1 MTVQTLAIVVL
12 LVSFFV
18 MIFLRFPIAYA
29 VGLSSVLCL
38 MVQGQALTDV
48 CRLMVKGISSFS
60 LMAVPFFITMG
71 VLMGS
76 GGISEK
82 LIALADAC
90 VGWMRGGMAM
100 VNIVASYFFGGI
112 SGSASADTASI
123 GSIMIPMMVDQGY
136 DADFSTAVTIT
147 SSCEGLLV
155 PPSHNMV
162 IYATTAGGISV
173 GSLFLAGYLPGA
185 LLAIVLMIGSYIIS
199 VKENYPKGSPFTIK
213 GFIKQLGT
221 SIWALAAVVIV
232 VFGVVGG
239 VFTATESAA
248 IAVIYSLLVSV
259 FVYKGLDW
267 KGVWYALDE
276 CVNTLS
282 IVLILI
288 ATSAVFG
295 NCLTMLHVPDLAA
308 NAITSVTSN
317 PYIIALLI
325 DLIILVLGCIMDMAP
340 IILIATPILLPI
352 ATSIGI
358 DPIQFP
364 GLKVSVTSDESRA
377 INTDPVPK
385 VIISASGMCEAG
397 RIRHHLKHNL
407 WRKECTILFVGYQA
421 VSTLGRSLLEGATN
435 VKLFGESIEVQAE
448 ICQLTG
454 LSGHADREGL
464 LKWVNSFEPKP
475 KRVFVIHG
483 EDEVENIFT
492 QTLTEQGFT
501 ACAPYNGEQW
511 AIGAEGAVCLK
522 EGTRTRIEHRVSEGA
537 ARAATVFQR
546 LLSAGKRLL
555 RVIEHNEGG
564 ANKDLAKFADQI
576 NALCD
581 KWDR

>member
-1 MTVQTLAIVVL
+1 MTAQTLAIIVL

-29 VGLSSVLCL
+29 VGLSSVFCM

-162 IYATTAGGISV
+162 IYATT
-173 GSLFLAGYLPGA
+173 GYLPGA

-199 VKENYPKGSPFTIK
+199 VKENYPKGSPFSIK

-248 IAVIYSLLVSV
+248 IAVIYSLFVSV
-259 FVYKGLDW
+259 FIYKGLDW
-267 KGVWYALDE
+267 KGVWHALDE

-308 NAITSVTSN
+308 NAITSVTEN

-352 ATSIGI
+352 AQSIGI
-358 DPIQFP
+358 DPIQF
-364 GLKVSVTSDESRA
+364 G
-377 INTDPVPK
+377 
-385 VIISASGMCEAG
+385 IIVVLNCG
-397 RIRHHLKHNL
+397 I
-407 WRKECTILFVGYQA
+407 
-421 VSTLGRSLLEGATN
+421 
-435 VKLFGESIEVQAE
+435 
-448 ICQLTG
+448 
-454 LSGHADREGL
+454 GL
-464 LKWVNSFEPKP
+464 LTPPV
-475 KRVFVIHG
+475 
-483 EDEVENIFT
+483 
-492 QTLTEQGFT
+492 
-501 ACAPYNGEQW
+501 
-511 AIGAEGAVCLK
+511 GAVLFIGSAVAKRPMEKVVKATLPFYLCMFIALLLLTFVPDISLAIPK
-522 EGTRTRIEHRVSEGA
+522 LLGGYVSPITNPLGP
-537 ARAATVFQR
+537 VF
-546 LLSAGKRLL
+546 
-555 RVIEHNEGG
+555 IH
-564 ANKDLAKFADQI
+564 
-576 NALCD
+576 
-581 KWDR
+581 